1 MGQKGI
7 KSDMSKKPEIPQNE
21 LSDSDFA
28 IRRQQ
33 ARIEV
38 NKLDSDT
45 IHDEPERDR
54 FFNMVYDRA
63 KDDAAQIP
71 WADLA
76 PKLQITNWLAANS
89 GGSRSALDIACGLGD
104 NAEVIS
110 NAGYKTTAFD
120 LSSTAILWAKRRFEN
135 SQVDYQTSNLF
146 ELPQHWRN
154 SFDLVNECYTLQAL
168 PPELL
173 QQSMSAIASLVKP
186 GGRLLVYT
194 RLRHENQV
202 ADGPPWPLSHQDALA
217 FSGMGFELVHDERF
231 DIVRG
236 ERVIPH
242 QFAQWRKLD

>member
-1 MGQKGI
+1 MN
-7 KSDMSKKPEIPQNE
+7 KKPDTQQNE
-21 LSDSDFA
+21 LSDPDFA

-76 PKLQITNWLAANS
+76 PKIQITNWLTANP
-89 GGSRSALDIACGLGD
+89 GGNRRALDIACGLGD
-104 NAEVIS
+104 NAEAIS

-120 LSSTAILWAKRRFEN
+120 LSSTAILWAKRRFGD

-146 ELPQHWRN
+146 ELPQQWLN

-168 PPELL
+168 PPVLL
-173 QQSMSAIASLVKP
+173 HQSMSAIATLVKP

-194 RLRHENQV
+194 RLRPADQV
-202 ADGPPWPLSHQDALA
+202 ADGPPWPLTQQDALA
-217 FSGMGFELVHDERF
+217 FKEFGYELVDDERF
-231 DIVRG
+231 DTARG
-236 ERVIPH
+236 DRVIPH